1 MNEPRAACA
10 AYEEELSAFVD
21 DELAPDRRAEVEAHL
36 DACPGCRRRLEAL
49 CDVDLAL
56 ASAPLPPVSREL
68 ARRVSERVAAR
79 PDAATAREPH
89 GARARRRP
97 LWRPAALAAAAC
109 ALLALYLGLRPAD
122 APPPARPDA
131 APGVAAA
138 LEELPDEELALLLD
152 LETLEDLG
160 VIANLDL
167 LEQIVELEAAG

>member
-89 GARARRRP
+89 GGARAAARSGGRLRWPRRP
-97 LWRPAALAAAAC
+97 AHCPRSTSAC
-109 ALLALYLGLRPAD
+109 ARRTPRPRLAPTLRPAW
-122 APPPARPDA
+122 PPRWRSFPTRSSRCCSISRRSRTSA
-131 APGVAAA
+131 
-138 LEELPDEELALLLD
+138 
-152 LETLEDLG
+152 
-160 VIANLDL
+160 
-167 LEQIVELEAAG
+167 